1 VVRDVV
7 IQAQQGDREAFATLA
22 RAHGDQLFGI
32 ARRLLRDHDQAEDAV
47 QQTLVTAWRELPR
60 LRDADRFG
68 AWVQRTL
75 IRTCYAELARARRR
89 SITIR
94 EVPLAGVQGDGAIGL
109 ADRDQLERGF
119 RRLPQDQR
127 AILVLRHYLG
137 LEPSEIAERLGIPAG
152 TVRSRLHYAHQAMR
166 AALEADERAAVA
178 EGRVR

>member
-1 VVRDVV
+1 MERELV
-7 IQAQQGDREAFATLA
+7 IRAQQGDRDAFAALA
-22 RAHGDQLFGI
+22 HAHGDRLFGI

-47 QQTLVTAWRELPR
+47 QLTLVTAWRELPR
-60 LRDADRFG
+60 LREADRFG

-75 IRTCYAELARARRR
+75 IRVCYAELAKARRR
-89 SITIR
+89 SIMIR
-94 EVPLAGVQGDGAIGL
+94 ELPATGVHGDGSLRL

-137 LEPSEIAERLGIPAG
+137 LEPTEIAERLGIPPG

-166 AALEADERAAVA
+166 AALEADERAAVV
-178 EGRVR
+178 EGRAP